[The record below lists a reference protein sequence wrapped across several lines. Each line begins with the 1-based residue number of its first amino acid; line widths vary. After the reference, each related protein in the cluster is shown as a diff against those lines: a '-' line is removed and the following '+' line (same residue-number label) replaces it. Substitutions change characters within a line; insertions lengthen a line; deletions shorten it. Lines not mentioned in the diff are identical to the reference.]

1 MSDADLLVISDPG
14 VEGSSLIFDLATSVS
29 DNVIWLAS
37 EPAFTIKNIIY
48 SHDYSPEK
56 FTIFTTKQIEGFNFA
71 NLMNLNEISIGISKA
86 TAGLKDFS
94 MIITILPELLLIHGL
109 EKTYMFMLNTM
120 WKIHNQNGKI
130 FCLLSKGAQPE
141 RDEIIMARLFAIV
154 MKLIRRFSEKAF
166 ERYILLETPV
176 ESVKEDVFPVTT
188 EGYKTVI
195 PPGLKHKLVEILK

>member
-1 MSDADLLVISDPG
+1 MSDADLLVIADPG

-37 EPAFTIKNIIY
+37 EPAFTIKNIVH
-48 SHDYSPEK
+48 SHDYPLDR
-56 FTIFTTKQIEGFNFA
+56 FTIFTTKQIEGFHFA

-86 TAGLKDFS
+86 TAGMKDFS
-94 MIITILPELLLIHGL
+94 MIITLLPELLLIHGL

-120 WKIHNQNGKI
+120 WKVHNQNGRI
-130 FCLLSKGAQPE
+130 FCLITRGAQPE
-141 RDEIIMARLFAIV
+141 RDEIIMGRLFALV
-154 MKLIRRFSEKAF
+154 LKLIRRFSEKAF

-188 EGYKTVI
+188 EGYRTVI
-195 PPGLKHKLVEILK
+195 PPSLKHKLIEILK